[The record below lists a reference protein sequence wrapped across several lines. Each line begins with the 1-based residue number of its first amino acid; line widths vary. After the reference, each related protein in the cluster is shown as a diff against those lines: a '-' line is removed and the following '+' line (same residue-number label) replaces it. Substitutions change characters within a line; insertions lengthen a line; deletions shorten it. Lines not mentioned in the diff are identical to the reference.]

1 MATQQVSSRKRMR
14 HLSDE
19 QCKKAAA
26 RIAGELKDYAKHL
39 DLWERST
46 PHKCIAP
53 MVPIWGPDLE
63 TVKVKVERL
72 YHPDE
77 AKIIIA
83 ALTA

>member
-1 MATQQVSSRKRMR
+1 MAAKKRW
-14 HLSDE
+14 LSDA
-19 QCKKAAA
+19 QCKEAAA

-39 DLWERST
+39 ALWERST

-53 MVPIWGPDLE
+53 TAPIWGPDLE

-77 AKIIIA
+77 AKIIIEH
-83 ALTA
+83 LT